1 MDAPTVNVSGNLV
14 KALMH
19 LLLDAA
25 PRASDA
31 GLMPTLLA
39 LGELWVILIVAVP
52 IVLIGMA
59 IYSVAKLRK
68 EENWE
73 ER

>member
-1 MDAPTVNVSGNLV
+1 
-14 KALMH
+14 
-19 LLLDAA
+19 
-25 PRASDA
+25 
-31 GLMPTLLA
+31 MPTLLA

-59 IYSVAKLRK
+59 IYAVAKLRN
-68 EENWE
+68 EDNWE

>member
-1 MDAPTVNVSGNLV
+1 
-14 KALMH
+14 
-19 LLLDAA
+19 
-25 PRASDA
+25 
-31 GLMPTLLA
+31 MPTLLA
-39 LGELWVILIVAVP
+39 LGQLWVILIVLVP

-59 IYSVAKLRK
+59 IYSVFKLRK

>member
-1 MDAPTVNVSGNLV
+1 MDAPTVNVSGKLV
-14 KALMH
+14 KALIVF
-19 LLLDAA
+19 LLDAA
-25 PRASDA
+25 ARARDA

-39 LGELWVILIVAVP
+39 LGQLWVILIVLVP

-59 IYSVAKLRK
+59 IYSVFKLRK

>member
-14 KALMH
+14 KSLT
-19 LLLDAA
+19 LFLLDGAA
-25 PRASDA
+25 RARDPDV
-31 GLMPTLLA
+31 MPTLLA

>member
-14 KALMH
+14 KPPELFS
-19 LLLDAA
+19 LDAA
-25 PRASDA
+25 ARASDA
-31 GLMPTLLA
+31 GVMPTLLA